1 LQSTFGI
8 NILKAGGY
16 VLIIWGVGTLTDLI
30 VGGWLVD
37 YLIQRG
43 YDANRVRKT
52 VLIAGLVLGFAVIG
66 AAYTKDIN
74 VAVFWITVSV
84 AGISF
89 HAPVGWSIPALI
101 SPANSTGQVGGIMNF
116 LNNVAGFF
124 APTITGIIVARTGS
138 FNIALITAAVI
149 LIVGI
154 FSYVVVL
161 GRIDKVPEPAVAR

>member
-1 LQSTFGI
+1 
-8 NILKAGGY
+8 
-16 VLIIWGVGTLTDLI
+16 
-30 VGGWLVD
+30 
-37 YLIQRG
+37 
-43 YDANRVRKT
+43 
-52 VLIAGLVLGFAVIG
+52 
-66 AAYTKDIN
+66 
-74 VAVFWITVSV
+74 
-84 AGISF
+84 
-89 HAPVGWSIPALI
+89 
-101 SPANSTGQVGGIMNF
+101 MNF

>member
-1 LQSTFGI
+1 
-8 NILKAGGY
+8 
-16 VLIIWGVGTLTDLI
+16 
-30 VGGWLVD
+30 
-37 YLIQRG
+37 
-43 YDANRVRKT
+43 
-52 VLIAGLVLGFAVIG
+52 
-66 AAYTKDIN
+66 
-74 VAVFWITVSV
+74 
-84 AGISF
+84 
-89 HAPVGWSIPALI
+89 LI